1 MLLTLRARA
10 RPASR
15 PTSVGRRDRRRV
27 FSAPVAAIGHSKNDL
42 VRQERRIER
51 HRIFGRLIDDA
62 VLAEISEHDVADS
75 AEGRIGA
82 LSIAR
87 LHRPHLRG
95 TIPASIKSSTI
106 SRMRSLARRVG
117 PATRA
122 LALLAA
128 LAILSAGPGSAQ
140 PSAFERFR
148 NTLVDYFASQNYVPV
163 LLNRGYTV
171 GDVVEVDGV
180 NFYARALR
188 CFPRLKL
195 PEPVQTSLTDV
206 LESNSIGMSFGLR
219 LRQIF
224 DSSAG
229 ADLVSRIRIEFSDV
243 TVVSVAR
250 LDLKDALDRQ
260 VCPEIAPL
268 VDATVTA
275 VGRNRK
281 PFFVVSE
288 VLSGK
293 RQATLTLADK
303 ANLRAK
309 ADRIAQQVAN
319 AQVTV
324 EVTAEG
330 LISLKSDVVMP
341 IALKPVTVPKVVLVG
356 QFGNIRGPEQV
367 ELKWDPLECTARQA
381 CAALFDP
388 FADLV
393 KESRPK
399 LDEEDLVQ

>member
-1 MLLTLRARA
+1 
-10 RPASR
+10 
-15 PTSVGRRDRRRV
+15 
-27 FSAPVAAIGHSKNDL
+27 
-42 VRQERRIER
+42 
-51 HRIFGRLIDDA
+51 
-62 VLAEISEHDVADS
+62 
-75 AEGRIGA
+75 
-82 LSIAR
+82 
-87 LHRPHLRG
+87 
-95 TIPASIKSSTI
+95 
-106 SRMRSLARRVG
+106 
-117 PATRA
+117 
-122 LALLAA
+122 
-128 LAILSAGPGSAQ
+128 LSAGPGSAQ

-224 DSSAG
+224 DASAG

-330 LISLKSDVVMP
+330 LISVKSDVVMP

>member
-1 MLLTLRARA
+1 MGSSPPRSRVM
-10 RPASR
+10 ASR
-15 PTSVGRRDRRRV
+15 VSREALHT
-27 FSAPVAAIGHSKNDL
+27 
-42 VRQERRIER
+42 
-51 HRIFGRLIDDA
+51 
-62 VLAEISEHDVADS
+62 
-75 AEGRIGA
+75 A

-106 SRMRSLARRVG
+106 SRMRSPARLVG

-122 LALLAA
+122 LALSAA
-128 LAILSAGPGSAQ
+128 LVISGAGRGSAQ
-140 PSAFERFR
+140 PNAFESFR
-148 NTLVDYFASQNYVPV
+148 NALVDYFASQNYVPV
-163 LLNRGYTV
+163 LINRGYTV

-188 CFPRLKL
+188 CFSRLKL
-195 PEPVQTSLTDV
+195 PAPVQTSLTDV
-206 LESNSIGMSFGLR
+206 LESSSAAMSFGLR

-229 ADLVSRIRIEFSDV
+229 ADLVNRILIKFSDV

-250 LDLKDALDRQ
+250 LDLRDALDRQ
-260 VCPEIAPL
+260 ACPEIAPL
-268 VDATVTA
+268 VDGTITA
-275 VGRNRK
+275 VDRTRK

-293 RQATLTLADK
+293 RQAELTLADK
-303 ANLRAK
+303 ANLQVK
-309 ADRIAQQVAN
+309 AERIAQQVAN
-319 AQVTV
+319 AQVKV
-324 EVTAEG
+324 EVTVDG
-330 LISLKSDVVMP
+330 LITLKSDVVMP

-356 QFGNIRGPEQV
+356 QFGDMRGGQQV

-381 CAALFDP
+381 CASLFEP

-393 KESRPK
+393 KESKPN
-399 LDEEDLVQ
+399 LGEEDLAR